1 VYRLPAT
8 SRVLAAALL
17 SATLTACAGP
27 ELAPFAPPPVVAA
40 PRPALAIAPLVRL
53 DRASADR
60 RVQDRTD
67 KAERDRTFAEF
78 ENGAQ
83 TPVPLT
89 ECATCGENAVDDS
102 FEPCAE
108 CGGLMFRRPFTP
120 PFRPRVDDAAI
131 RARASELLLSR
142 GVFAKVDALP
152 ADDPKVEPGL
162 EPTPE
167 MRHVWAE
174 MAKARGAR
182 FLLEPV
188 LEESRVELLEKNG
201 WHAFKVVNLIVSSI
215 FIFPAVD
222 PLNWVIPGEDYGY
235 VQRLRWRLTD
245 LERPEAGS
253 AVRVQELVTRASFND
268 FGPGPSRGFFV
279 VGFLRAPGCLDEEDW
294 AGICAELKPVAVEEL
309 ARALVIAAETD
320 AK

>member
-1 VYRLPAT
+1 MAPGARYKRPGVYRLAAT

-17 SATLTACAGP
+17 STTLTACAGP
-27 ELAPFAPPPVVAA
+27 ELAPFAPPPVVAT

-53 DRASADR
+53 DRATLDR
-60 RVQDRTD
+60 MTT
-67 KAERDRTFAEF
+67 E
-78 ENGAQ
+78 
-83 TPVPLT
+83 PVGNALPRLQ
-89 ECATCGENAVDDS
+89 ECTACGEPDEDLASDACV
-102 FEPCAE
+102 E
-108 CGGLMFRRPFTP
+108 CGGRAFRPRFSP

-131 RARASELLLSR
+131 RARASELLVSR

-167 MRHVWAE
+167 LRHVWAE
-174 MAKARGAR
+174 TAKARGAR

-188 LEESRVELLEKNG
+188 LEEVRVELLAKNG
-201 WHAFKVVNLIVSSI
+201 WHVFKVINLIVSSI

-235 VQRLRWRLTD
+235 VQRLRWRVTD
-245 LERPEAGS
+245 LEHPEAGS
-253 AVRVQELVTRASFND
+253 EVRVQELVTRASFND
-268 FGPGPSRGFFV
+268 LGPGPSRGFFV
-279 VGFLRAPGCLDEEDW
+279 VGFLRAPGCLEEEDW
-294 AGICAELKPVAVEEL
+294 AGICAELEPVAVEEL
-309 ARALVIAAETD
+309 ARALVVAAETD